1 MYIQNKFIS
10 YTPLV
15 IYISLLFL
23 TPLFLHASLLDE
35 EILEKI
41 QELKKEWK
49 MLFIMIKKSLAR

>member
-23 TPLFLHASLLDE
+23 TPLCLMKKFLKKYKNS
-35 EILEKI
+35 
-41 QELKKEWK
+41 KEWK